1 MYFFKIVKCVGGV
14 WGLGGLWVIGWAM
27 GGGGGIGILLLF
39 KKDLEESRYRQYLN
53 PSQNTTSTDL
63 LKHH

>member
-1 MYFFKIVKCVGGV
+1 MGVGGV
-14 WGLGGLWVIGWAM
+14 VGDRVGDGGVTTEKL
-27 GGGGGIGILLLF
+27 GILLLF

>member
-1 MYFFKIVKCVGGV
+1 MCGGCVGVGGV
-14 WGLGGLWVIGWAM
+14 VGDRVGD
-27 GGGGGIGILLLF
+27 GGGGAEKIGILLLF

>member
-1 MYFFKIVKCVGGV
+1 MCGGCVGVGGV
-14 WGLGGLWVIGWAM
+14 VGDRVGD
-27 GGGGGIGILLLF
+27 GGGAEKIGILLLF